1 MRLQTRIQLFTTVVL
16 IVLLLAANTSIYFIF
31 KNTSISSELNRL
43 SNISNHILIEMNE
56 KPEIS
61 MESMLQAYL
70 LSDGLIRTVV
80 EKDRNPSIQVFTD
93 KTYRKIPSSYH
104 EKQFEGVIEFEDTM
118 FAIVSI
124 PAISESGE
132 IINLQLL
139 ENIDMLYEN
148 IQELKWVLVMTTI
161 VVIIIIYVTSGFV
174 GRLILLPIQRLT
186 NTMNTIENRGSF
198 EKISVACE
206 SKDEINKMAM
216 TFNRMMTKLEASYVK
231 QEQFVSDASH
241 ELKTPLTVI
250 DSYIK
255 MLKRWGKERPDM
267 LEEAIQSIES
277 ESRHMKYLTEQLL
290 QLAKVEEGID
300 YEKEV
305 VDIAAIVKSTIQRL
319 QASFKHPIHFLNA
332 TGYSYVKI
340 HEQSFVQLLVILL
353 DNANKYSDDSIT
365 VEMTESNGY
374 VSIAVKDRGVG
385 IPKDVQAFVFDRMFR
400 VDKTRSR
407 KTGGTG
413 LGLAIAKKV
422 VAQHDGKIIVE
433 SVEGMGSNFI
443 VTLPKLE
450 V

>member
-16 IVLLLAANTSIYFIF
+16 IVLLIAANTSIYFIF
-31 KNTSISSELNRL
+31 KNTSISSELKRL

-56 KPEIS
+56 KPDIS

-70 LSDGLIRTVV
+70 ISDGLIRTVM
-80 EKDRNPSIQVFTD
+80 EKEKSPAIQVFTD
-93 KTYRKIPSSYH
+93 NAYRKIPTGYYD
-104 EKQFEGVIEFEDTM
+104 KQFEGVISYENSM

-124 PAISESGE
+124 PAISENGE
-132 IINLQLL
+132 IINIQLI
-139 ENIDMLYEN
+139 ENIDLMYEN
-148 IQELKWVLVMTTI
+148 IQDLKWVLVMTTI
-161 VVIIIIYVTSGFV
+161 VVIIILYVTSGFV

-186 NTMNTIENRGSF
+186 STMNTIEKRGSF
-198 EKISVACE
+198 EKIIVTGE
-206 SKDEINKMAM
+206 SKDEMNEMAM
-216 TFNRMMTKLEASYVK
+216 TFNRMMSKLEDSYLK

-255 MLKRWGKERPDM
+255 MLKRWGKERPDI
-267 LEEAIQSIES
+267 LEEAIFSIES
-277 ESRHMKYLTEQLL
+277 ESDRMKYLTEQLL
-290 QLAKVEEGID
+290 QLAKVEEGIE

-305 VDIAAIVKSTIQRL
+305 VDIAAIVSSTIQRL
-319 QASFKHPIHFLNA
+319 QGTFKHSIHFTNA
-332 TGYSYVKI
+332 SGYSYVKI

-353 DNANKYSDDSIT
+353 DNANKYSDDDIT
-365 VEMTESNGY
+365 VELTENNGY
-374 VSIAVKDRGVG
+374 IKIAVKDKGVG
-385 IPKDVQAFVFDRMFR
+385 IPKEAQAYVFDRMFR

-413 LGLAIAKKV
+413 LGLSIARKIV
-422 VAQHDGKIIVE
+422 EQHDGTIIVE
-433 SVEGMGSNFI
+433 SIEGMGSSFI

>member
-1 MRLQTRIQLFTTVVL
+1 MKLQTRIQLFTTVVL

-80 EKDRNPSIQVFTD
+80 KKGRHPSIQVFTD
-93 KTYRKIPSSYH
+93 NIYRQIPSSYH
-104 EKQFEGVIEFEDTM
+104 EKQFEGVFEFEDSM

-124 PAISESGE
+124 PAISEGGE
-132 IINLQLL
+132 IINLQLI
-139 ENIDMLYEN
+139 ENIDLLYEN

-161 VVIIIIYVTSGFV
+161 VVIIILYFTSGFV
-174 GRLILLPIQRLT
+174 GRIILLPIQRLT
-186 NTMNTIENRGSF
+186 NTMNTIEKRGSF
-198 EKISVACE
+198 EKIAVACE

-216 TFNRMMTKLEASYVK
+216 TFNRMMIKLEASYLK

-267 LEEAIQSIES
+267 LEEAIYSIES

-290 QLAKVEEGID
+290 QLAKVEEGIE

-305 VDIAAIVKSTIQRL
+305 VDIAAIVRSTIQRL
-319 QASFKHPIHFLNA
+319 QPSFKHTIHFLNDS
-332 TGYSYVKI
+332 GYSYVKI

-365 VEMTESNGY
+365 VEMTESNGF
-374 VSIAVKDRGVG
+374 VSITVKDRGVG
-385 IPKDVQAFVFDRMFR
+385 IPKDAQAFVFDRMFR

-422 VAQHDGKIIVE
+422 VEQHDGKIILE